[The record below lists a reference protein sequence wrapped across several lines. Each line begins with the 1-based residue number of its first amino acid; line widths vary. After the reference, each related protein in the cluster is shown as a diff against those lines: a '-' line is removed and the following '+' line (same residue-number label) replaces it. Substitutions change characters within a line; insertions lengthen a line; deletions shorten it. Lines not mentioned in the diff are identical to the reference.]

1 MRRVSKEGR
10 EPLKARRRK
19 AGTLKRRN
27 GLKTAR
33 RRSTSA
39 ASRETKVARLTRE
52 LKEALEQQ
60 SATSEV
66 LKVISRPAVELQSVF
81 DAVVESATHLC
92 AAADAFIFLRD
103 GELLRVAARYGFS
116 PEFQEYTDRNP
127 VSLDRGS
134 AVGRS
139 AIEGRVIHIPD
150 VLADPEYTYLEHQKI
165 SGYRAVLGAPLL
177 QNGSVVGVI
186 FVARKVPQ
194 PFTPKQIELV
204 STFANQAVIAIENVR
219 LLKAEQQRSRELT
232 ESLHQQTATAD
243 VLKVIS
249 RSTFDLRTVLQ
260 TLVESAARLCEAD
273 KGTITRQIGEV
284 FYRAESYGFS
294 SEFMESVRNIPV
306 VPERGSAHGRA
317 LLDRTIVPTF
327 KRIPNIPSCKGVNWA
342 TIALS
347 LEFRCCARAC
357 RSAVWR

>member
-1 MRRVSKEGR
+1 MRRVSKEDR
-10 EPLKARRRK
+10 EPKARRRK

-27 GLKTAR
+27 GLKAVR

-39 ASRETKVARLTRE
+39 AGRETKVARLTRE

-66 LKVISRPAVELQSVF
+66 LKVISRPTVELQSVF

-103 GELLRVAARYGFS
+103 GELFRVAARYGFS
-116 PEFQEYTDRNP
+116 PEFQEYTDRHP

-177 QNGSVVGVI
+177 RNGSVAGVI

-219 LLKAEQQRSRELT
+219 LFKAEQQRKPGAHGVTASTNRNRQRVEG
-232 ESLHQQTATAD
+232 HQP
-243 VLKVIS
+243 
-249 RSTFDLRTVLQ
+249 FDL
-260 TLVESAARLCEAD
+260 
-273 KGTITRQIGEV
+273 
-284 FYRAESYGFS
+284 
-294 SEFMESVRNIPV
+294 
-306 VPERGSAHGRA
+306 
-317 LLDRTIVPTF
+317 
-327 KRIPNIPSCKGVNWA
+327 
-342 TIALS
+342 
-347 LEFRCCARAC
+347 
-357 RSAVWR
+357 